1 MTSVRK
7 AGAVAFALAMIASAS
22 VAQAEDGSTGYNW
35 TGFYIGAGA
44 GYGAGDFEGVF
55 DSAGVNGV
63 PSDTG
68 MTNFPPA
75 ADALIGPL
83 DIDLTSDG
91 FVGSGFVGYQR
102 QLKSG
107 FVIGFEASGAF
118 TVQADDEDL
127 VIDGDDANF
136 GGLPGPVFPGPLPPN
151 VPPTTIGGIGPGYE
165 QAIAEVDYTLSARVR
180 AGYAFERFLP
190 YLTGGVGLVG
200 YQVDVTNFNAPA
212 TGVFGTDPESGG
224 GVSQVSTESF
234 DKATVTPVLG
244 AGFNFALTDN
254 ILLGG
259 EFLYFFADERMEIAN
274 DQIVD
279 ADAGDGVDFQGFY
292 SGKATLT
299 YKF

>member
-7 AGAVAFALAMIASAS
+7 AGAVAFALTMVASAS
-22 VAQAEDGSTGYNW
+22 VAQAEDGATGYNW

-68 MTNFPPA
+68 MAGFGA
-75 ADALIGPL
+75 EALIGPL

-107 FVIGFEASGAF
+107 FVLGFEASGAF
-118 TVQADDEDL
+118 TVQADDKDL

-136 GGLPGPVFPGPLPPN
+136 GGQPVLVGPPPGIN
-151 VPPTTIGGIGPGYE
+151 IGGIGPGYE

-212 TGVFGTDPESGG
+212 TGVFGSPEAGA

-259 EFLYFFADERMEIAN
+259 EFLYFFADEHMEIAN
-274 DQIVD
+274 DQIID